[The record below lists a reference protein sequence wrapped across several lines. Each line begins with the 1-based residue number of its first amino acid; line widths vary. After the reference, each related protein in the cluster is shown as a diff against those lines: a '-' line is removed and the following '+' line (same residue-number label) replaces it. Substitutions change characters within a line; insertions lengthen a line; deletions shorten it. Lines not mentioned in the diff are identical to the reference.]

1 MDKNWWILLLKKIIE
16 TCISIK
22 VLTITAILIISTYLV
37 THGLMTGGEWGAT
50 NGGVIS
56 TIAAIREVF
65 KISKIRNGNK
75 DVIT

>member
-37 THGLMTGGEWGAT
+37 THGFMSGGEWGAT

>member
-16 TCISIK
+16 TCTSIK

-65 KISKIRNGNK
+65 KISKVRNGNK
-75 DVIT
+75 DIIA